1 LTEKPD
7 THPPTAQ
14 HPPFGIG
21 DLFPLWFTM
30 TRQVTRRSYIL
41 SGLGLMLFKYVV
53 ELVAIQALIG
63 YFYNPVIFLSPL
75 YTTRNDIYTNT
86 PFWVA
91 WTFFFWSLPFL
102 WISVSMS
109 VRRSIAATG
118 SAMLGLGVLLPGINY
133 LVMFA
138 LCVLP
143 TRHLTTDI
151 PVESKP
157 SRAASKVHGALRGVL
172 ISSLISI
179 VLFVLTVYVIG
190 DYGYFLFLG
199 VPILIGVTS
208 AYSYNHPVKQTLIQ
222 SMAVSQIALFI
233 LCGCLLIFAAE
244 GVICIAMLLPLGMI
258 MTAVGGLIG
267 YAMATTTVRPVANM
281 LMLAA
286 FFPMLLGADALY
298 HPTPLYEVK
307 SSIEINSPPEEVW
320 PNVVGFSDLEAPPAW
335 YFKLGIAYPVRATIE
350 GTGVGAVRHCE
361 FSTGAFVEP
370 ITIWD
375 QPNRLAFDVTS
386 QPPPMNELSPYQ
398 HVHPPHLDG
407 YLRCQRGEFRLV
419 RLPNNRTRLEGSTW
433 YEFEMYPQ
441 GYWTLWSDWSIQQIH
456 RRVLQHIKMLSE
468 ERMSHAN

>member
-307 SSIEINSPPEEVW
+307 SSIEIDSPPEEVW

>member
-1 LTEKPD
+1 MTEKPD

-179 VLFVLTVYVIG
+179 VLVILTVYVIG

-286 FFPMLLGADALY
+286 FFPMFLGADALY

-407 YLRCQRGEFRLV
+407 YLRCQRGEFRLA

>member
-1 LTEKPD
+1 MTEKPD

-157 SRAASKVHGALRGVL
+157 SRAVSKVHGALRGVL

-307 SSIEINSPPEEVW
+307 SSIEIDSPPEEVW

-468 ERMSHAN
+468 EHMPHTN

>member
-1 LTEKPD
+1 
-7 THPPTAQ
+7 
-14 HPPFGIG
+14 
-21 DLFPLWFTM
+21 
-30 TRQVTRRSYIL
+30 
-41 SGLGLMLFKYVV
+41 
-53 ELVAIQALIG
+53 
-63 YFYNPVIFLSPL
+63 
-75 YTTRNDIYTNT
+75 
-86 PFWVA
+86 
-91 WTFFFWSLPFL
+91 
-102 WISVSMS
+102 
-109 VRRSIAATG
+109 
-118 SAMLGLGVLLPGINY
+118 

-286 FFPMLLGADALY
+286 FFPMFLGADALY

>member
-1 LTEKPD
+1 MTEKPD

-307 SSIEINSPPEEVW
+307 SSIEIDSPPEEVW

>member
-1 LTEKPD
+1 MTEKPD

-179 VLFVLTVYVIG
+179 VLFILTVYVIG

-286 FFPMLLGADALY
+286 FFPMFLGADALY

-407 YLRCQRGEFRLV
+407 YLRCQRGEFRLA

>member
-1 LTEKPD
+1 MTEKPD

-157 SRAASKVHGALRGVL
+157 SRAVSKVHGALRGVL

-286 FFPMLLGADALY
+286 FFPMFLGADALY

-375 QPNRLAFDVTS
+375 QTNRLAFDVTS

-468 ERMSHAN
+468 EHMPHTN

>member
-286 FFPMLLGADALY
+286 FFPMFLGADALY

>member
-1 LTEKPD
+1 MTEKPD

-286 FFPMLLGADALY
+286 FFPMFLGADALY

-307 SSIEINSPPEEVW
+307 SSIEIDSPPEEVW